1 MMCPYAFI
9 DFKWTSLMGDA
20 DNVTGSASVWAGG
33 TWELNSY
40 FLLSFAVNCSTKMK
54 PIFKK

>member
-1 MMCPYAFI
+1 
-9 DFKWTSLMGDA
+9 MGDA